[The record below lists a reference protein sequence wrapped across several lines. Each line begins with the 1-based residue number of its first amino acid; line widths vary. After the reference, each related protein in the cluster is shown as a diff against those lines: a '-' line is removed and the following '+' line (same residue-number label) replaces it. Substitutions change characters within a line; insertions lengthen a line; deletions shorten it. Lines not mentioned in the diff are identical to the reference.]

1 MTAEAISM
9 VKYPSLIIAAASVIA
24 VGIFLRLGKPTG
36 YKLDLKCYFRDAQ
49 GLRAGARVRVAGVEV
64 GSVTNVRVRPEL
76 REHPAE
82 VTMTL
87 YTPYELKIP
96 SDSTVSVETSGVMG
110 DVFAQINMQDTSGPP
125 LESGGVLNSRAS
137 DSPTPQQWVECL
149 SNLVDHKPCDL
160 TSRGAPASSAP
171 AAPARH

>member
-1 MTAEAISM
+1 M

-24 VGIFLRLGKPTG
+24 VGIFLKLGKPTG

-64 GSVTNVRVRPEL
+64 GSVTSVRVRPEL

-82 VTMTL
+82 VAMTL

-96 SDSTVSVETSGVMG
+96 SDAVVSIEAAGLSG
-110 DVFAQINMQDTSGPP
+110 DVFAQINIQDASGPSVQ
-125 LESGGVLNSRAS
+125 SGGVLNSRAS
-137 DSPTPQQWVECL
+137 DIPTPRQWAECL

-160 TSRGAPASSAP
+160 PSKGAAANSVP